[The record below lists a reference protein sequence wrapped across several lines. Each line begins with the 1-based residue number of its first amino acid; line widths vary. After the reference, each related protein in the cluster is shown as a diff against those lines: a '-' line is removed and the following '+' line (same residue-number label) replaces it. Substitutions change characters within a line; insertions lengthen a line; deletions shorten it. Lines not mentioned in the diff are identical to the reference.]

1 MITDYGRCVYVF
13 RVFGFCPKK
22 KKNPICI
29 LGLTLEE
36 GIRAGPIISE

>member
-22 KKNPICI
+22 KKKSNMHFGFN
-29 LGLTLEE
+29 LGRGDQGWPYYL
-36 GIRAGPIISE
+36 